1 MAAFWLDPVRATQE
15 ISLSLSGKQTAAEED
30 WRKGA
35 FSNSPAHPA
44 LINVCA
50 RGEALHRDD
59 LSVVPFEVKGS
70 LNSPRCCRGRA
81 KSHALLSPGLFIP
94 VGCTCPCP
102 AGVGSVLVAC
112 VSGAIVARR
121 GKITSPF
128 TFLRRACSIP
138 AGMNHLTPISKEFNV
153 AAFGRDLFS
162 VSVRDPRSTS
172 VRG

>member
-94 VGCTCPCP
+94 V
-102 AGVGSVLVAC
+102 C